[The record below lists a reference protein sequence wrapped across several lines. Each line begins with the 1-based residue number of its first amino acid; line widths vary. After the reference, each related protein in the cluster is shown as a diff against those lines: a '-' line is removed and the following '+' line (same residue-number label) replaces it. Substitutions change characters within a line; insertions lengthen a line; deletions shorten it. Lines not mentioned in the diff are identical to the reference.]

1 MIDGA
6 RIVAGNQFTLLA
18 ACFTG
23 ASRFDER
30 LWGIRQRFENC
41 AETFRQEAMS

>member
-23 ASRFDER
+23 ARRFDER
-30 LWGIRQRFENC
+30 LENC
-41 AETFRQEAMS
+41 AEAFRQEAMS

>member
-23 ASRFDER
+23 VNRFDGR
-30 LWGIRQRFENC
+30 LENC
-41 AETFRQEAMS
+41 PEAVRQEAIS